1 MKCLMVF
8 GLLFL
13 ITRFMHSGSF
23 DEVVLIYTY
32 ATTQD
37 ANTGEAI
44 KTWTLLNTVWA
55 RVRPSDSGFEGVNA
69 ERRENK
75 QRVVFEM
82 RFLPEITLGEKLY
95 FEGNYYN
102 IISKREIDRKM
113 YVRLDTQLTDEIYPT
128 GEATENLLLIND
140 IDFLLIN
147 DTDFLII

>member
-1 MKCLMVF
+1 
-8 GLLFL
+8 
-13 ITRFMHSGSF
+13 MHSGSF

-32 ATTQD
+32 TTTQNE
-37 ANTGEAI
+37 NTGAMV
-44 KTWTLLNTVWA
+44 KSWTLLNTVWA

-102 IISKREIDRKM
+102 IISKREIDRRM
-113 YVRLDTQLTDEIYPT
+113 YLRLETQLTDEIYPT
-128 GEATENLLLIND
+128 GASVQGFLRISATGLLRISANG
-140 IDFLLIN
+140 LLKI
-147 DTDFLII
+147 